1 MAQTK
6 AADEPLFKALLTP
19 HRSLGRTGFH
29 ILMGTFLVIW
39 LTLGSI
45 FLAMGAW
52 PVFGFLGLEVLL
64 IYLAFRWSY
73 RSGRAREEVEV
84 SRTRLDIRKFAPSG
98 RMEAHRFN
106 PFWTRFRVARHE
118 EIAPRDFVKRGA
130 SVVGELATA
139 TYSDGQA
146 LLEISA
152 RGVSKASTLAAFCA
166 ERGIG
171 PDQVVAFGD
180 MPNDL
185 LMLEW
190 AGMSYA
196 MANAHPDVI
205 AAADRVC
212 APNHEDGV
220 AQVLEQLFR

>member
-1 MAQTK
+1 MVQTK

-118 EIAPRDFVKRGA
+118 EIGITGMAVE
-130 SVVGELATA
+130 GEGRKVQIGSFLNPDDRESFAMAFGRALATA
-139 TYSDGQA
+139 
-146 LLEISA
+146 
-152 RGVSKASTLAAFCA
+152 KA
-166 ERGIG
+166 G
-171 PDQVVAFGD
+171 
-180 MPNDL
+180 
-185 LMLEW
+185 
-190 AGMSYA
+190 
-196 MANAHPDVI
+196 
-205 AAADRVC
+205 
-212 APNHEDGV
+212 
-220 AQVLEQLFR
+220 